1 MRDFVEDF
9 GMIFFLAGL
18 AIAVTILHILLK
30 QAGREEY
37 AYLTLF
43 LGITIALIKVIP
55 YVVELFEEVAS
66 VINMY

>member
-1 MRDFVEDF
+1 MEDF

>member
-1 MRDFVEDF
+1 MEDF
-9 GMIFFLAGL
+9 GIIFFLAGL
-18 AIAVTILHILLK
+18 AIAVTVIHILLK

-55 YVVELFEEVAS
+55 YIVELFEKVES
-66 VINMY
+66 VVYFY

>member
-1 MRDFVEDF
+1 MDDF
-9 GMIFFLAGL
+9 GIIFFLAGL
-18 AIAVTILHILLK
+18 AIAVTVIHILLK

-55 YVVELFEEVAS
+55 YIVELFEKVES
-66 VINMY
+66 VVYFY

>member
-1 MRDFVEDF
+1 MDEF
-9 GMIFFLAGL
+9 GILFFLAGL
-18 AIAVTILHILLK
+18 AIAVTILHLLLK

-55 YVVELFEEVAS
+55 YVVKLFEEVAS
-66 VINMY
+66 VINMS

>member
-1 MRDFVEDF
+1 MDDF
-9 GMIFFLAGL
+9 GILFFLAGL
-18 AIAVTILHILLK
+18 AIAVTILHLLLK

-43 LGITIALIKVIP
+43 LEITIALIKVIP
-55 YVVELFEEVAS
+55 YVVKLFEEVAS

>member
-1 MRDFVEDF
+1 MDEF
-9 GMIFFLAGL
+9 GILFFLAGL
-18 AIAVTILHILLK
+18 AIAVTILHLLLK

-66 VINMY
+66 VIHMD

>member
-1 MRDFVEDF
+1 MGDF
-9 GMIFFLAGL
+9 GIIFFLAGL
-18 AIAVTILHILLK
+18 AIAVTVIHILLK

-55 YVVELFEEVAS
+55 YIVELFEKVES
-66 VINMY
+66 VVYFY

>member
-1 MRDFVEDF
+1 MDEF
-9 GMIFFLAGL
+9 GILFFLAGL
-18 AIAVTILHILLK
+18 AIAVTILHLLLK

-55 YVVELFEEVAS
+55 YVVELFEKVAS
-66 VINMY
+66 VIHMY

>member
-1 MRDFVEDF
+1 MEEF
-9 GMIFFLAGL
+9 GIIFFLAGL

>member
-1 MRDFVEDF
+1 MDDFS
-9 GMIFFLAGL
+9 ILFFLAGL
-18 AIAVTILHILLK
+18 AIAVTILHLLLK

-55 YVVELFEEVAS
+55 YVVRLFEEVAS

>member
-1 MRDFVEDF
+1 MDEF
-9 GMIFFLAGL
+9 GILFFLAGL
-18 AIAVTILHILLK
+18 AIAVTILHLLLK

-55 YVVELFEEVAS
+55 YVVKLFEEVAS

>member
-1 MRDFVEDF
+1 MDDF
-9 GMIFFLAGL
+9 GILFFLAGL

-55 YVVELFEEVAS
+55 YVVKLFEEVAS

>member
-1 MRDFVEDF
+1 MEDF
-9 GMIFFLAGL
+9 SILFFLAGL
-18 AIAVTILHILLK
+18 AIAVTILHLLLK

-55 YVVELFEEVAS
+55 YVVRLFEEVAS

>member
-1 MRDFVEDF
+1 MGDF
-9 GMIFFLAGL
+9 GIIFFLAGL
-18 AIAVTILHILLK
+18 AIAVTVIHLLLK

-55 YVVELFEEVAS
+55 YIVELFEKVES
-66 VINMY
+66 VMYFY

>member
-1 MRDFVEDF
+1 MEEF
-9 GMIFFLAGL
+9 GILFFLAGL
-18 AIAVTILHILLK
+18 AIAVTILHLLLK

-43 LGITIALIKVIP
+43 LGITIALIKIIP

>member
-1 MRDFVEDF
+1 MDEF
-9 GMIFFLAGL
+9 GILFFLAGL
-18 AIAVTILHILLK
+18 AIAVTILHLLLK

-55 YVVELFEEVAS
+55 YVVDLFQEVSS
-66 VINMY
+66 VIHMY